1 MKCHALRLIGVLLC
15 TQTSTI
21 DARVHWSELLGS
33 LGHSVRNFISVSRVT
48 SNGQQ
53 KSQEQSWS
61 ANSPRELQDVHQ
73 ALNNSLDAS
82 TAFDPTYSAY
92 DYFDFVNFPA
102 DPDAQAA
109 AMVKTTNSLLGAQIL
124 LAKSLPILDA
134 ESIKPTPDN
143 PSFLRYFHPAQLTTV
158 REVLSVLVAI
168 LGGPTP
174 PIAEYRR
181 CLYERYK
188 LEKLEIS
195 YGKHPALNIA
205 DPCAEWGT
213 DAFSHGYVDGR
224 GTRKGTISLCP
235 HFFDKH
241 KDLNAV
247 QPSSLGRAIEIG
259 CTSTTDEPSYSSARV
274 MMHELMHWEMAT
286 LIAYPVFIED
296 VLVKHRAGFETGAYG
311 AWLSTIL
318 KRSGGESERTPGRAA
333 TTLDNADSYVSMML
347 ELYYKVRNRTID
359 FQWKCSQIVQATYN
373 LPDWTD
379 PPPRVSIDDI
389 RAGRGKD
396 PCGVIT

>member
-1 MKCHALRLIGVLLC
+1 MKCHALCVIGVLLW
-15 TQTSTI
+15 TQTSTV

-33 LGHSVRNFISVSRVT
+33 LGNSVRNFISVSRVT

-61 ANSPRELQDVHQ
+61 ANSLRELQDVHQ
-73 ALNNSLDAS
+73 ALNDSLDAS
-82 TAFDPTYSAY
+82 TVFEPTYSAY

-124 LAKSLPILDA
+124 LAESLPILDA

-181 CLYERYK
+181 CLYERYR

-205 DPCAEWGT
+205 DPCAKWGT
-213 DAFSHGYVDGR
+213 DAFSHD
-224 GTRKGTISLCP
+224 
-235 HFFDKH
+235 
-241 KDLNAV
+241 
-247 QPSSLGRAIEIG
+247 
-259 CTSTTDEPSYSSARV
+259 SARV

-286 LIAYPVFIED
+286 LIAYPFFIED
-296 VLVKHRAGFETGAYG
+296 VLVKHRAGFETAAYG

-347 ELYYKVRNRTID
+347 ELYYKVRIRTID
-359 FQWKCSQIVQATYN
+359 FQWKYSQIVQATYN